1 MNEIRRVG
9 FVGLGNMGRDQV
21 CELVKAP
28 TPLTIYDVSRAA
40 MDRFAGQATLA
51 ASMADVGREA
61 DIVSLC
67 VQNDTQVSECA
78 ENLLPVMKA
87 GSVLMVHSTV
97 KPSTMVRL
105 GDRAID
111 LGVEVLDASVTRLG
125 AIKDG
130 PFLFC
135 MTGGDEAVAAR
146 VQPVLS
152 VFCSDT
158 LHVGPLGSAMALKIC
173 NNLASICSVMIG
185 LEAFGLAASVGVPL
199 DKLTTVMKRNGVLTP
214 FAEYVVAASLAPNRG
229 SRASMETM
237 GDISAKDLRLAEAL
251 AAEVEAHV
259 PVASLVQRSIQA
271 ELRERFAGHP
281 D

>member
-21 CELVKAP
+21 RELVKARR
-28 TPLTIYDVSRAA
+28 PLTIYDVSRAA
-40 MDRFAGQATLA
+40 MDRFAGQAALA
-51 ASMADVGREA
+51 ASMADVGRET

-111 LGVEVLDASVTRLG
+111 RGVEVLDASVTRLG

-135 MTGGDEAVAAR
+135 MTGGNEAVAAR

-152 VFCSDT
+152 AFCSDT

-185 LEAFGLAASVGVPL
+185 LEAFGLAASVDLPL

-214 FAEYVVAASLAPNRG
+214 FAEYVVAASLDPNRG

-259 PVASLVQRSIQA
+259 PVASLVQRSIKA
-271 ELRERFAGHP
+271 ELRERFARHP